1 MFIYATEP
9 VVGIGASKPLNTH
22 LAFAISMADSVRVGP
37 YVRRRHRLTQA
48 DKRKGIKKL
57 LKSRSK
63 RARPLQKYW
72 RERGKREGW
81 L

>member
-1 MFIYATEP
+1 MTEGVKVKGYA
-9 VVGIGASKPLNTH
+9 
-22 LAFAISMADSVRVGP
+22 
-37 YVRRRHRLTQA
+37 RRRHRLTQA
-48 DKRKGIKKL
+48 DKRKGVKKL

>member
-1 MFIYATEP
+1 MTE
-9 VVGIGASKPLNTH
+9 K
-22 LAFAISMADSVRVGP
+22 SVRVSP
-37 YVRRRHRLTQA
+37 YARRRYRLTQA

-63 RARPLQKYW
+63 KARPLQKYW